1 MMPASVA
8 GIDWVASSGGSAATI
23 STKSDMD
30 CEAISFSRHALQR
43 MFERAISPDE
53 VHTALAD
60 GEVIA
65 DYPDDTPYHSMLILA
80 FVGKRPLH
88 VVVARDDS
96 ARHCYVITAYVAD
109 QTLWKSD
116 FRTRKPT

>member
-1 MMPASVA
+1 
-8 GIDWVASSGGSAATI
+8 
-23 STKSDMD
+23 
-30 CEAISFSRHALQR
+30 

-96 ARHCYVITAYVAD
+96 ARNCYVITAYVVD
-109 QTLWKSD
+109 QTLWESD
-116 FRTRKPT
+116 FRTRKLT

>member
-1 MMPASVA
+1 
-8 GIDWVASSGGSAATI
+8 
-23 STKSDMD
+23 MD

-43 MFERAISPDE
+43 MFERAINPAE
-53 VHTALAD
+53 VRAALVD

-65 DYPDDTPYHSMLILA
+65 DYPDDTPYHSMLIFA

-88 VVVARDDS
+88 VVVARDDI
-96 ARHCYVITAYVAD
+96 ARHCYVITAYVPDPA
-109 QTLWKSD
+109 LWRSD